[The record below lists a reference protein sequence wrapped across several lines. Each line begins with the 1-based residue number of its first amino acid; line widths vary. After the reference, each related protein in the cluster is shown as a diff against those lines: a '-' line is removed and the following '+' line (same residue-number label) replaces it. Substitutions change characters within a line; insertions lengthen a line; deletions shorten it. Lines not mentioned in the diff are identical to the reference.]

1 MKFDPEKSMF
11 IQEFGKLLDEMKK
24 VFDDQ
29 KNEVQRVITHN
40 DLMPLV
46 TGLITESGPKF
57 NTIVETSYK
66 YHMVSNKIIAKL
78 EEDFS
83 ALEESS
89 KKWKDV
95 REIFDASKSYNQ
107 EQFFA
112 NNRTVEPI
120 RQQLQKFV
128 DWQVKLKDC
137 KQQEVKG
144 MINMDARSMKGKLE
158 KFLRESHMEL
168 RKHAFNIGN
177 KEIAIDIFN
186 KLSELKK

>member
-66 YHMVSNKIIAKL
+66 YHTVSNKIIATL
-78 EEDFS
+78 EEDFKF
-83 ALEESS
+83 LEQSS
-89 KKWKDV
+89 KKWEQV
-95 REIFDASKSYNQ
+95 REIFEATKSY
-107 EQFFA
+107 
-112 NNRTVEPI
+112 
-120 RQQLQKFV
+120 
-128 DWQVKLKDC
+128 D
-137 KQQEVKG
+137 
-144 MINMDARSMKGKLE
+144 
-158 KFLRESHMEL
+158 
-168 RKHAFNIGN
+168 
-177 KEIAIDIFN
+177 
-186 KLSELKK
+186 